1 MSEITKGLEHDD
13 VRPYLIR
20 DLAVSDK
27 TQKVLA
33 SDYDC
38 SPAAVSMFRSRHAEE
53 IENYRDTLPPS
64 KDALAELWIVD
75 KAERIKMMQETIKW
89 LDDETDLDSAKIKL
103 AYLKQVEEST
113 GQAAPKVTVTK
124 TVNYT
129 VRGIDME
136 DLS

>member
-1 MSEITKGLEHDD
+1 MGEITRGLEHDE

-20 DLAVSDK
+20 DLAISNK
-27 TQKVLA
+27 TQRQLA
-33 SDYDC
+33 LEYEC
-38 SPAAVSMFRSRHAEE
+38 SPAAVSMFRSRHQTE
-53 IENYRDTLPPS
+53 IDNYRDSLPPAQ
-64 KDALAELWIVD
+64 DELTALWAVD
-75 KAERIKMMQETIKW
+75 KAERIKIMQETIKW
-89 LDDETDLDSAKIKL
+89 LDEADDVDSAKVKL
-103 AYLKQVEEST
+103 AYLKAVEEST